1 MNYEQIA
8 IWSQVISA
16 ILFLIALV
24 AIWIKW
30 IAPAVLAAQEARNQ
44 QIAVAERHR
53 DEAKATLETLRHEID
68 GAKHDADLIRE
79 RAKHQAGLE
88 KEAAIAEAREAGER
102 SLRNAAGELGRARA
116 EARERLR
123 GELIEKALSFAQ
135 REATSRMNAATN
147 AKLVDR
153 MVVTLE
159 QGADR
164 G

>member
-8 IWSQVISA
+8 IWSQVVSA

-30 IAPAVLAAQEARNQ
+30 IAPAVLTAQEAHNQ

-53 DEAKATLETLRHEID
+53 DQAKATLEVLRHEID
-68 GAKHDADLIRE
+68 GAKRDADLIRE
-79 RAKHQAGLE
+79 RAKHQAELE
-88 KEAAIAEAREAGER
+88 RDAAIAEAREAGER

-123 GELIEKALSFAQ
+123 GELIEKALAFAQ
-135 REATSRMNAATN
+135 TEAISRMNAGTN
-147 AKLVDR
+147 AALVDR
-153 MVVTLE
+153 LVAKLE
-159 QGADR
+159 QGAHH